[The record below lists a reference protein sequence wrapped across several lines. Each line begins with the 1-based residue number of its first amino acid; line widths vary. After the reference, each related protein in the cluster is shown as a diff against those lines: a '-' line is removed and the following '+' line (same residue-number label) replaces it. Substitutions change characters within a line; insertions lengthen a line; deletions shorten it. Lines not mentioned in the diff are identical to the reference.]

1 MALEEIVDSGWFRVG
16 VLWGLKDL
24 GRDVGWGWVTAS
36 SLHSKVTMRSVV
48 GILEMNLTEVDAVEL
63 LCYQFGF
70 ILVFLASNQQ
80 LAKTHFNK
88 V

>member
-1 MALEEIVDSGWFRVG
+1 
-16 VLWGLKDL
+16 
-24 GRDVGWGWVTAS
+24 
-36 SLHSKVTMRSVV
+36 MRSVV
-48 GILEMNLTEVDAVEL
+48 GILEMNLTEVDAVEF
-63 LCYQFGF
+63 YAISFGF